1 MSVDE
6 SLLCSF
12 QVNSWMCRISKYIT
26 NNEVKQILKPAEK
39 KQKYVWS
46 NTDATTILT
55 SLSNKINNKLLT
67 SLLVGSHDHS
77 FYLHNVAVEFATYL
91 IFRKVP
97 KKL

>member
-1 MSVDE
+1 
-6 SLLCSF
+6 
-12 QVNSWMCRISKYIT
+12 MCRISKYST
-26 NNEVKQILKPAEK
+26 SNEVKQILKPAEK

-77 FYLHNVAVEFATYL
+77 FYLHNVVVEFATYL